1 VSGGADRNRY
11 ESITGTSAPY
21 PSLMIKL
28 SVSYPKGE
36 GTTFDH
42 KYYAATQ
49 IPLCNSTFNP
59 AKTEVEKG
67 IDGPSVAGVTFYFDS
82 MEAMQGA
89 LGSPQMADVMADI
102 PNYTNIAPV
111 MQVSEV
117 VS

>member
-1 VSGGADRNRY
+1 
-11 ESITGTSAPY
+11 
-21 PSLMIKL
+21 MIKL

-36 GTTFDH
+36 GTTFAH
-42 KYYAATQ
+42 KYYAATHS
-49 IPLCNSTFNP
+49 PLCNSTFTP

-117 VS
+117 VG

>member
-1 VSGGADRNRY
+1 
-11 ESITGTSAPY
+11 
-21 PSLMIKL
+21 MIKL

-42 KYYAATQ
+42 KYYAATH

-82 MEAMQGA
+82 MEAMQDA